1 MGGRPDRRLAAAVRL
16 RRTLDDAGCRGRCE
30 GRDGA
35 MSAGRSGS
43 GAVSRHSKNKC
54 PAAADRPDTP
64 ESERR
69 GITDEIGRADL
80 PTGTDS
86 RPISVEPGRSIR
98 DELVQELTTGV
109 QTVDWYTAVTF
120 WRQWYD
126 GYLNKHIEFESDDG
140 ELVRTELENSYMP
153 EYGDRYYAKLKG
165 VEREI
170 ERVMENPT
178 TVMLTNTASV
188 LNANGNPRCPV
199 DHMREIADGFD
210 AQRKALHRVLSD
222 YDWEYCKIWEPHPG
236 GDRGAKGYGH
246 MHVGIFVD
254 DPDDE
259 IEAELFEKPMRS
271 YYDNCDPAG
280 WEAHTPD
287 EAVSVSKDLDNM
299 ASYLSEYIGVYGDD
313 PLDEPIHQQMFYAT
327 TWASNTRKVEF
338 SRGAQELMDRD
349 QFRRETGLVPEQR
362 GGAGETIQRWKTES
376 DGDSGDSEGTGW
388 EVKSVVEASPAGPD
402 HHSGDSGG
410 VTMTEIDGDPQADP
424 PPLL

>member
-1 MGGRPDRRLAAAVRL
+1 MSV
-16 RRTLDDAGCRGRCE
+16 
-30 GRDGA
+30 RDG
-35 MSAGRSGS
+35 GDSGS
-43 GAVSRHSKNKC
+43 SRHSKNNC
-54 PAAADRPDTP
+54 PAQSQLGELP
-64 ESERR
+64 EFEKR
-69 GITDEIGRADL
+69 GITNKIERADL

-98 DELVQELTTGV
+98 DELVNDLSTGT
-109 QTVDWYTAVTF
+109 QAADWYTAVKF
-120 WRQWYD
+120 WRQWYND
-126 GYLNKHIEFESDDG
+126 YLNKHIEFESDDG

-188 LNANGNPRCPV
+188 LNVTGNLRCPV

-210 AQRKALHRVLSD
+210 AQRKALHRVLED

-259 IEAELFEKPMRS
+259 IEAEMFEKPMKS

-362 GGAGETIQRWKTES
+362 GEGGETMERWKNES
-376 DGDSGDSEGTGW
+376 GGDSDSSESTQW
-388 EVKSVVEASPAGPD
+388 TVNSVVEASPAGPE
-402 HHSGDSGG
+402 HYSGSSGG
-410 VTMTEIDGDPQADP
+410 VNMTQIDGDLQADP
-424 PPLL
+424 PPTL